1 MLSICKLKWDMLRTS
16 VTAFTIDKNTF
27 SAPFGIFYVRTE
39 IWKEIFQKNHI
50 QTPNG
55 VLLIF
60 KLPFPNGSYCNGVC
74 RALWAMS
81 FLNYKIPE
89 PKHCGQ
95 MQSSQPN
102 QPSNRHSSQPAYKT
116 ASKPLQSKKWYR
128 NWVKNCLGSKENP
141 ALQRR
146 ARNLGQNKEGSF
158 RWEERSGF
166 PWDTPGSYS

>member
-1 MLSICKLKWDMLRTS
+1 MKINFLSHLESFMWKRK
-16 VTAFTIDKNTF
+16 FEKNF
-27 SAPFGIFYVRTE
+27 F
-39 IWKEIFQKNHI
+39 KKNPVK
-50 QTPNG
+50 TPNA
-55 VLLIF
+55 VLPIC

-81 FLNYKIPE
+81 LLNYEIPE